1 MRRLV
6 YRKTQGP
13 ITEFTPSTKFEYTNQ
28 IYENG
33 IWKFYNRYIGKFGAR
48 PIVWYYSKEMAEQF
62 APTDHTESKSV
73 EWDGIDDEAY
83 KNVYAPYRNDERK

>member
-13 ITEFTPSTKFEYTNQ
+13 ITEFNPSTKFEYTNQ